1 MIKIN
6 SVNWIDIEN
15 GKIEERD
22 MEIPSEA
29 DAVIDGAGKYMM
41 PGLVD
46 MHTHIS
52 PLSAKHYLASGVTSV
67 RNTGGNYELIQMV
80 DDMAP
85 NTYATYRF
93 IDGDPGLWGPTS
105 YGTVSTNDM
114 DTAVEAVEELHAQGA
129 KFIKV
134 YGNIQADVLEA
145 VVGKGEALGLEV
157 AADLLHTKSIDAM
170 KAAEY
175 GVKWLE
181 HASSIIHHLFPGYHT
196 QLSDEDFDAIARKP
210 MDEDKMKDLLLYLMD
225 KGVKIVPTLTLY
237 RHLAEGRVFN
247 PPELDASRQMKLL
260 GSDEMLSIDAQ
271 FGSIDEQIN
280 KEFRKRQKWEYEQVK
295 RITEKYLEMGGEV
308 YIGTDAPAG
317 TWVYPGLSMVEE
329 MNEFRN
335 FGLDNFEILKKA
347 TIEAK
352 KVVGEDEGY
361 ILLNNNPIERLE
373 NILDINTVFVA
384 GKVFTWEEIT
394 EHQVDGD
401 GMREVFESLEA
412 KYN

>member
-6 SVNWIDIEN
+6 SVNWIDLKD
-15 GKIEERD
+15 GKIEMRD
-22 MEIPSEA
+22 VEIPSEA

-52 PLSAKHYLASGVTSV
+52 PLSAKHYLASGVTSI
-67 RNTGGNYELIQMV
+67 RNTGGNYELIQVV
-80 DDMAP
+80 DDVAP

-93 IDGDPGLWGPTS
+93 IDGNPGLWGPTS
-105 YGTVSTNDM
+105 YGTVSTNDR
-114 DTAVEAVEELHAQGA
+114 DTAVEAVEELHDQGA

-145 VVGKGEALGLEV
+145 VAEKGEALGLEV

-181 HASSIIHHLFPGYHT
+181 HASSIIQHLFPGYHT
-196 QLSDEDFDAIARKP
+196 QLSDEDFAAIAGKP
-210 MDEDKMKDLLLYLMD
+210 MDEDKLKDLLLYLMD

-260 GSDEMLSIDAQ
+260 GSDEMLSIDVQ

-280 KEFRKRQKWEYEQVK
+280 KELRKRQKWEYEQVK

-329 MNEFRN
+329 LNAFRD
-335 FGLDNFEILKKA
+335 FGLNNFEILKKA

-373 NILDINTVFVA
+373 NILDINTVLVA

>member
-15 GKIEERD
+15 GKIEVRD
-22 MEIPSEA
+22 MEIPAEA

-80 DDMAP
+80 DDVAP

-105 YGTVSTNDM
+105 YGTVSTNDRG
-114 DTAVEAVEELHAQGA
+114 TAVEAVEELHAQEA
-129 KFIKV
+129 EFIKV

-145 VVGKGEALGLEV
+145 VVEKGEALGLEV

-181 HASSIIHHLFPGYHT
+181 HASSIIQHLFPGYHT
-196 QLSDEDFDAIARKP
+196 QLSDEDFAAIAGKP
-210 MDEDKMKDLLLYLMD
+210 MDEDKLKDLLPYLMENE
-225 KGVKIVPTLTLY
+225 VKIVPTLTLY

-271 FGSIDEQIN
+271 FRSIDDQISR
-280 KEFRKRQKWEYEQVK
+280 ELRKRQKWEYEQVK
-295 RITEKYLEMGGEV
+295 RITEKHLEMGGEA

-329 MNEFRN
+329 LNEFRN

-361 ILLNNNPIERLE
+361 LLLNSNPIERLE
-373 NILDINTVFVA
+373 NILDIDTVFVA

-394 EHQVDGD
+394 KHQVDGD

>member
-1 MIKIN
+1 MIRIN
-6 SVNWIDIEN
+6 SVNWIDLKN
-15 GKIEERD
+15 GKIEMRD
-22 MEIPSEA
+22 VEIPSEA

-41 PGLVD
+41 SGLVD

-145 VVGKGEALGLEV
+145 VVEKGEALGLEV

-181 HASSIIHHLFPGYHT
+181 HASSIIQHLFPGYHT
-196 QLSDEDFDAIARKP
+196 QLSDEDFAAIAGKP
-210 MDEDKMKDLLLYLMD
+210 MDEDKLKDLLLYLMENE
-225 KGVKIVPTLTLY
+225 VKIVPTLTLY

-271 FGSIDEQIN
+271 FRSIDDQISR
-280 KEFRKRQKWEYEQVK
+280 ELRKRQKWEYEQVK

-329 MNEFRN
+329 LNEFRN

-361 ILLNNNPIERLE
+361 LILNSNPIERLQ
-373 NILDINTVFVA
+373 NILDIDTVFVA
-384 GKVFTWEEIT
+384 DKVFTCDEIT

>member
-6 SVNWIDIEN
+6 SVNWIDLKD
-15 GKIEERD
+15 GKLEVRD
-22 MEIPSEA
+22 VEISSGT
-29 DAVIDGAGKYMM
+29 DRVIDGSGKYMI

-52 PLSAKHYLASGVTSV
+52 PFSAKHYLASGVTSI
-67 RNTGGNYELIQMV
+67 RNTGGNYELIQVV
-80 DDMAP
+80 DDVAP

-105 YGTVSTNDM
+105 YGTVSTNDR
-114 DTAVEAVEELHAQGA
+114 DTAVEAVEELHDQGA

-145 VVGKGEALGLEV
+145 VVEKGEALGLEV

-181 HASSIIHHLFPGYHT
+181 HASSIIQHLFPGYHT
-196 QLSDEDFDAIARKP
+196 QLSDEDFAAIAGKP
-210 MDEDKMKDLLLYLMD
+210 MDEDKLKDLLLYLMD

-260 GSDEMLSIDAQ
+260 GSDEMLSIDVQ

-295 RITEKYLEMGGEV
+295 RITEKYLKIGGEV

-335 FGLDNFEILKKA
+335 FGLDNCEILKKA

-361 ILLNNNPIERLE
+361 ILLNNNPIECLQ
-373 NILDINTVFVA
+373 NILDIDTVFVA
-384 GKVFTWEEIT
+384 GKVFTCDEIT